1 MSKTDEAVHELLEM
15 IRSGRF
21 SGGDQLPTEPELVAQ
36 VGVSRGAV
44 REAVQ
49 SLCFAGVL
57 RVRQG
62 GGTYVTDLAPSR
74 VLRSATLA
82 FSLAGDEVLAE
93 LYAVRRI
100 LEPAAAA
107 MAASRLTDAQLVEL
121 EAQLDAMRVATA
133 PEAFVGAD
141 VAFHDL
147 VAAAAGNATLR
158 ALLRTLRSESSP
170 TLTRRAEE
178 DEESQ
183 ARAVADHEA
192 ILSALRAHDAELARA
207 ATTLHL
213 AAGQRWLEAAPR

>member
-1 MSKTDEAVHELLEM
+1 MSKTDEAVAELLDM

-62 GGTYVTDLAPSR
+62 GGTYVTDLEPSR
-74 VLRSATLA
+74 LLRSASLA
-82 FSLAGDEVLAE
+82 FELAGHDTVAE

-100 LEPAAAA
+100 LEPAATA
-107 MAASRLTDAQLVEL
+107 MAAPRLTGAEL
-121 EAQLDAMRVATA
+121 AELATQLDAMRGAA
-133 PEAFVGAD
+133 DAEAFVRAD

-158 ALLRTLRSESSP
+158 ALLCTLRSESGL
-170 TLTRRAEE
+170 TLTRRAKE
-178 DEESQ
+178 DEQ
-183 ARAVADHEA
+183 AAAQAVVDHEA
-192 ILSALRAHDAELARA
+192 ILGALQARDPELARA
-207 ATTLHL
+207 ATIVHL
-213 AAGQRWLEAAPR
+213 VQGQRWLETSLH